1 VPDGFPLT
9 KTNTLDIGDVEG
21 WAIPFF
27 ANEDESTIYDV
38 RIGNFWVWQLPR
50 PKYPIDWENMPKDRT
65 LSREGTVVHFSVS
78 ASAAGS
84 TTIGT
89 PASGKAFRILAW
101 NFYCD
106 SDVVCELRFANS
118 GNVIAGLPAKGAT
131 AMNLVGCT
139 APTGDTDE
147 PIEIYVS
154 DAANVKGWI
163 CVEVI

>member
-1 VPDGFPLT
+1 MSDFPPYIII
-9 KTNTLDIGDVEG
+9 IG
-21 WAIPFF
+21 
-27 ANEDESTIYDV
+27 
-38 RIGNFWVWQLPR
+38 
-50 PKYPIDWENMPKDRT
+50 KDQVGLAKDST
-65 LSREGTVVHFSVS
+65 LSSELTRTIKREGTVVHFSVS

-118 GNVIAGLPAKGAT
+118 KDVIAGLPAKGAT
-131 AMNLVGCT
+131 AMNLVGCA

-163 CVEVI
+163 CIQEV